1 MTQEKW
7 EALQRK
13 FDPLGVTFER
23 EEFAPVRCL
32 RCAAVLVGWT
42 YYCDSCL
49 RNSDAGALENLKI
62 QEALCLVS
70 KMILLGVATNAE
82 GYCSPNFAPEFIE
95 YVTECRKRHFEV
107 TGIEKNIGFNN
118 PDVISFLRFYVGNGN

>member
-1 MTQEKW
+1 VTAYEYKSALARRRHDQEKW

-49 RNSDAGALENLKI
+49 RNSDAGLWKTSKSKK
-62 QEALCLVS
+62 LVPGQQNDFAWCRN
-70 KMILLGVATNAE
+70 KRRR
-82 GYCSPNFAPEFIE
+82 YCSPNFAPEFIE
-95 YVTECRKRHFEV
+95 YVR
-107 TGIEKNIGFNN
+107 N
-118 PDVISFLRFYVGNGN
+118 VGNGTLRLQE